1 MTTISSSAV
10 AWAAKRGIG
19 KETLDRFGVGSGT
32 AGMPPDG
39 HRCEIIIFPYQRGT
53 ETVNWKARSLRGK
66 EFKQKTGG
74 ELRFFNLD
82 AVLAGTAEA
91 VYVTEGE
98 MDALAL
104 AEAGVPAEQ
113 ITSVPNGAPARS
125 LDEPEEQDRYRY
137 VDAGLEEGFS
147 RFKR

>member
-1 MTTISSSAV
+1 MTTISSNAV
-10 AWAAKRGIG
+10 AWAESRGIG

-39 HRCEIIIFPYQRGT
+39 HRFEIIIFPYQRGT
-53 ETVNWKARSLRGK
+53 KTVNWKGRALGNK
-66 EFKQKTGG
+66 EFKQKVGG

-91 VYVTEGE
+91 VYITEGE

-113 ITSVPNGAPARS
+113 VVSVPNGAPVRS
-125 LDEPEEQDRYRY
+125 SDEPEEQDRYRY
-137 VDAGLEEGFS
+137 VDAGLGEGFS
-147 RFKR
+147 RF